1 MSECNVCAEK
11 YNKTK
16 RAQVTCRC
24 DYSACRSCIKTYLL
38 HKIENAHC
46 MNCKVEWDR
55 KFMTD
60 NFEKS
65 FMSKGYRDHR
75 RQVLIERELGMLQAT
90 QPYVEREIKID
101 KVNLEMKQT
110 REKLKECEVRRKK
123 IKELKILCTD
133 CKFLKDNFDKTKIE
147 RKLLREKLLQLL
159 NLRNEL
165 YTKSTIPEH
174 KKFVQK
180 CPYNE
185 CLGFLSSALKCELCE
200 NFTCVHCH
208 EVSGKTS
215 IEREAHNCNP
225 EIVESIKFLKKDS
238 KPCPKCASITFKI
251 EGCSQMYC
259 VECHTPWDWNSG
271 RIVNGPIHNPHYFE
285 FLARQ
290 NNGRIPRNPND
301 ILCGR
306 EIDYEFILQ
315 LSLNNNTFVEI
326 ARNIIHIRH
335 VEVPRFE
342 TLNGLDDNLE
352 LRIKYMRNK
361 IGKQTFEK
369 RIQEKEKK
377 NIKNNEIANVLNM
390 YVNCMTDILYRLVNN
405 PEASQTIKE
414 EINALKDYVNESLQR
429 ISSTFNSKTY
439 KLNQNF
445 VFS

>member
-1 MSECNVCAEK
+1 
-11 YNKTK
+11 
-16 RAQVTCRC
+16 
-24 DYSACRSCIKTYLL
+24 
-38 HKIENAHC
+38 
-46 MNCKVEWDR
+46 
-55 KFMTD
+55 
-60 NFEKS
+60 
-65 FMSKGYRDHR
+65 
-75 RQVLIERELGMLQAT
+75 
-90 QPYVEREIKID
+90 
-101 KVNLEMKQT
+101 
-110 REKLKECEVRRKK
+110 
-123 IKELKILCTD
+123 
-133 CKFLKDNFDKTKIE
+133 
-147 RKLLREKLLQLL
+147 
-159 NLRNEL
+159 
-165 YTKSTIPEH
+165 
-174 KKFVQK
+174 
-180 CPYNE
+180 
-185 CLGFLSSALKCELCE
+185 
-200 NFTCVHCH
+200 
-208 EVSGKTS
+208 
-215 IEREAHNCNP
+215 
-225 EIVESIKFLKKDS
+225 LKKDS

-315 LSLNNNTFVEI
+315 LSLKNNNTFVEI

-342 TLNGLDDNLE
+342 TLNCLDDNLE

-439 KLNQNF
+439 KLNQNY